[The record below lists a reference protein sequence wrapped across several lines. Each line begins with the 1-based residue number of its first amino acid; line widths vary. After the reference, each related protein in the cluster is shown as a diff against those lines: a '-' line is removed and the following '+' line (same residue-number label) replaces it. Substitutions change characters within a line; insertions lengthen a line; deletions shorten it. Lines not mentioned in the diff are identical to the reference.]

1 MYGKMC
7 QSSQPILFDRQC
19 NKIVGSKMLLSV
31 KHDRLMGGRRN
42 GWTDVLTDRRM
53 DRRTYALYLLGVSQ
67 VTKFMNFDI
76 KIFFDKLIPYCKS
89 KCCAKIQ
96 LSIFIASHRNNYLE
110 NIFLYRVL

>member
-1 MYGKMC
+1 MTCLGLREFM
-7 QSSQPILFDRQC
+7 SFLNSL
-19 NKIVGSKMLLSV
+19 NLLS
-31 KHDRLMGGRRN
+31 DRVD
-42 GWTDVLTDRRM
+42 WDS
-53 DRRTYALYLLGVSQ
+53 ALYLLGVSQ

>member
-1 MYGKMC
+1 M
-7 QSSQPILFDRQC
+7 SSKP
-19 NKIVGSKMLLSV
+19 K
-31 KHDRLMGGRRN
+31 RLKSLHTLGERN
-42 GWTDVLTDRRM
+42 PFGYRWVNSENNASLYEIREAFTLI
-53 DRRTYALYLLGVSQ
+53 ALYLLGVSQ

>member
-1 MYGKMC
+1 M
-7 QSSQPILFDRQC
+7 
-19 NKIVGSKMLLSV
+19 
-31 KHDRLMGGRRN
+31 
-42 GWTDVLTDRRM
+42 VLKGPM
-53 DRRTYALYLLGVSQ
+53 TYALYLLGVSQ